1 MSFCVIVG
9 VGMIKILLFYG
20 FGYIWLNIGFLFV
33 IGDVLVWEY
42 EILMWCK
49 IINKLKMCLFKSN

>member
-20 FGYIWLNIGFLFV
+20 FGYIWLNIYFLFV
-33 IGDVLVWEY
+33 FGDVLVWEY